1 MIGDADTNIH
11 LHAKPGSRGKKSKN
25 ICLFLYLIKKK
36 ICHSYLGF
44 SDLLSSVFVSAG
56 LHRSTW
62 QHELRKMI
70 ILPHLTSHQ

>member
-11 LHAKPGSRGKKSKN
+11 LHAKPGSRGKN
-25 ICLFLYLIKKK
+25 PK
-36 ICHSYLGF
+36 IFAYFCKCHSYLGF